1 MRKKRCLVLLLC
13 MLMVMS
19 SITGCGNNA
28 ETTAAV
34 TTTAETTAAETTTA
48 ETTAAETKAK
58 EYPIM
63 SEDTENKALY
73 ASTEEGTAEDFN
85 WYRWDFAIDPEMD
98 TVGDVGDGVGTLY
111 FRLYV
116 PEDAKTTKY
125 PLIAVLGGLGS
136 ANCII
141 NNFYANKGLD
151 FASETAQM
159 ENPAYVLNFNV
170 PFEAC
175 VNYEAELEYV
185 YQFGEVIKAISE
197 EYGNVDMNRIYA
209 TGMSQGAGWS
219 YELASVQ
226 PDLLAA
232 ILINAGTTVHTTWGD
247 QCDMQAIADSDVN
260 IYILHGYEDLYIPVN
275 EAYRAFNTLKTL
287 GKTNMLMDITSDGH
301 VLMDA
306 TSAEEMTDYMT
317 WIFAQEKKI
326 ACAESPELNE
336 FFEDKEYDYSDYLW
350 AGVQVLPAIDG
361 WAKADNYATWIEPQ
375 ENTTWNQVKE
385 SSVAYVQGEGGTGET
400 ILGKIRIGDETQTS
414 YDDATK
420 DEPIV
425 TISAGDVAA
434 ITVQGYTGAYG
445 DDETSFSKEWSVD
458 WAVLEGSV
466 TDIELT
472 CEASDKPI
480 LRPDTVTLANGGG
493 PNVNNSLYNENTLDG
508 KQVYIKIRT
517 AQDFDGDTLKV
528 AIRFTRDLGNGEFAS
543 YWHVVEF
550 AVEK

>member
-63 SEDTENKALY
+63 SEDTENKVLY

-116 PEDAKTTKY
+116 PEDAKTMKY

-185 YQFGEVIKAISE
+185 YQFGEVIKAISD

-232 ILINAGTTVHTTWGD
+232 ILINAGTSVHTTWGD

-361 WAKADNYATWIEPQ
+361 WANADNYATWIEPQ
-375 ENTTWNQVKE
+375 ENTTWNQVKD

-425 TISAGDVAA
+425 AISAGDVAA

-508 KQVYIKIRT
+508 KQVYIKIST

>member
-13 MLMVMS
+13 MFMVMS

-34 TTTAETTAAETTTA
+34 TTTAETTAKETTTA

-151 FASETAQM
+151 FTSETAQM
-159 ENPAYVLNFNV
+159 ENPAYVLNFNI

-185 YQFGEVIKAISE
+185 YQFGEVIKAISD

-361 WAKADNYATWIEPQ
+361 WANADNYATWIEPQ

-508 KQVYIKIRT
+508 KQVYIKIST

-528 AIRFTRDLGNGEFAS
+528 AIRFTRDLGEGEFAS

>member
-13 MLMVMS
+13 MFMVMS

-34 TTTAETTAAETTTA
+34 TTTAETTAKETTTA

-151 FASETAQM
+151 FTSETAQM

-361 WAKADNYATWIEPQ
+361 WANADNYATWIEPQ

-493 PNVNNSLYNENTLDG
+493 PNINNSLYNENTLDG
-508 KQVYIKIRT
+508 KQVYIKIST